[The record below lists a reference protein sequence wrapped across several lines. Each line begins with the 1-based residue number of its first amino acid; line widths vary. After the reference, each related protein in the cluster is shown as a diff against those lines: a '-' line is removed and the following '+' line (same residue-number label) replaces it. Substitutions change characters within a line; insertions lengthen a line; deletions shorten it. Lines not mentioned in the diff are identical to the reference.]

1 MSFLDWIRSQ
11 NFGVGSLLIAI
22 WFTVLY
28 LTTPLRAEAWTF
40 LIFTLA
46 LAQAMVSICRV
57 AEQHQMSKRG
67 LRLAGMQVV
76 WLRAIHVN
84 QGHGAAVKELRIM
97 YPKIGATHAERVIEN
112 LYQAEEER

>member
-46 LAQAMVSICRV
+46 LAQAMV
-57 AEQHQMSKRG
+57 
-67 LRLAGMQVV
+67 
-76 WLRAIHVN
+76 
-84 QGHGAAVKELRIM
+84 
-97 YPKIGATHAERVIEN
+97 
-112 LYQAEEER
+112 